1 MKNEFY
7 AFIIIYHPINDV
19 ASSIDQNMKKTKFF
33 EEIKLKNKNFFEEI
47 NSRKKI
53 IGFNRINH

>member
-1 MKNEFY
+1 MMSLVVLIRYEK
-7 AFIIIYHPINDV
+7 P
-19 ASSIDQNMKKTKFF
+19 KFF